1 MSELA
6 SAGKEVVTVRTYR
19 TSIPEEHRGSLDTRL
34 HWLWHQ
40 RFGTV
45 QTVYTRSEDTLDVTA
60 ATLILQCIMAKDLR
74 SIQQLF
80 QRIEGGASADQ
91 ELADAPLRI

>member
-1 MSELA
+1 MSDL
-6 SAGKEVVTVRTYR
+6 VPVRTYR
-19 TSIPEEHRGSLDTRL
+19 TSVPEDHRASLDTRL

-45 QTVYTRSEDTLDVTA
+45 QTVYSRSDDILDVTA

-80 QRIEGGASADQ
+80 QRIEGGPSEDQ
-91 ELADAPLRI
+91 GLADNLLRI

>member
-1 MSELA
+1 MVSTDA
-6 SAGKEVVTVRTYR
+6 VPVRNFR
-19 TSIPEEHRGSLDTRL
+19 TSVPEEHRSSLDTRI

-45 QTVYTRSEDTLDVTA
+45 QTVYSRSPDILDVTA
-60 ATLILQCIMAKDLR
+60 ATLLLQCIMAKDLR

-80 QRIEGGASADQ
+80 QRIEGGPLEDQ
-91 ELADAPLRI
+91 VLAEEPLRI

>member
-1 MSELA
+1 MSDL
-6 SAGKEVVTVRTYR
+6 VPIRTYR
-19 TSIPEEHRGSLDTRL
+19 TSIPEDHRASLDTRL

-45 QTVYTRSEDTLDVTA
+45 QTVYSRSPDILDVTA
-60 ATLILQCIMAKDLR
+60 ATLILQCVMAKDLR

-80 QRIEGGASADQ
+80 QRIEGGASEDQ
-91 ELADAPLRI
+91 ALADESLRI

>member
-1 MSELA
+1 MSD
-6 SAGKEVVTVRTYR
+6 VVPVRTFR
-19 TSIPEEHRGSLDTRL
+19 THVPEDHRASLDTRL

-45 QTVYTRSEDTLDVTA
+45 QTVYSRSDDILDVTA

-80 QRIEGGASADQ
+80 QRIEGGASEDQ
-91 ELADAPLRI
+91 ALADGSLRI